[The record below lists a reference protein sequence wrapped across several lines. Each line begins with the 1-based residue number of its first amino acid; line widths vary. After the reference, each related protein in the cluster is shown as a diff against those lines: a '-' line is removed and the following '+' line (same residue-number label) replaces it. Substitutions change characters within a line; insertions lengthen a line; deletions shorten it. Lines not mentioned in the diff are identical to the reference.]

1 MMATNTFMS
10 TLLCVAIVALSGSNN
25 ISSYAQA
32 QEIVLPED
40 FKAGLDSNKYD
51 LVLDVREEDEWNDG
65 NGHIPGSILLPS
77 STFETSDFLSQ
88 DGFSCN
94 KSCATIVV
102 YCVSGKRSGRV
113 IDTLVN
119 EMGFT
124 GTVLNG
130 QGTNQWIE
138 AGYEMTIEDES
149 ALPPPM
155 CTNSDICVGTDENED
170 EASAPDDGKTAV
182 TAMEAGDDSESSAP
196 SFAKLVVVVAALLV
210 SSFLLV

>member
-1 MMATNTFMS
+1 MS
-10 TLLCVAIVALSGSNN
+10 TLCSVAIIVALLGSNSNN
-25 ISSYAQA
+25 ISYAQA

-40 FKAGLDSNKYD
+40 FKAGLESNKYD

-77 STFETSDFLSQ
+77 SSFATSDFLTQ
-88 DGFSCN
+88 DGFSCDS
-94 KSCATIVV
+94 SCATIVV

-170 EASAPDDGKTAV
+170 EASAPSDDGKTAV

-196 SFAKLVVVVAALLV
+196 ACFAKLVVVVAALSA